1 MFFFCTYLYRR
12 KVFCMKEN
20 KRTIPVDSL
29 PFCKGCENE
38 SLYLHTKRLYAD
50 NEEYER
56 HHVVSCKFRNICMS
70 LYERLTS
77 QYESEE
83 EWNETEEFEENDD
96 YCFCSDTSWEDRQ
109 I

>member
-1 MFFFCTYLYRR
+1 
-12 KVFCMKEN
+12 MKEN

-29 PFCKGCENE
+29 PFCKGCEKE

-56 HHVVSCKFRNICMS
+56 QHVVSCKFRNICMS
-70 LYERLTS
+70 LYERLN
-77 QYESEE
+77 QEFESD
-83 EWNETEEFEENDD
+83 EWNETEELEENDD

>member
-1 MFFFCTYLYRR
+1 
-12 KVFCMKEN
+12 MKEN

-56 HHVVSCKFRNICMS
+56 QHVVSCKFRNICMS
-70 LYERLTS
+70 LYERLN
-77 QYESEE
+77 QEFESDD
-83 EWNETEEFEENDD
+83 EWNETDELEENDD
-96 YCFCSDTSWEDRQ
+96 YCFCRDASWEDRQ